1 MTTIAAILKH
11 KGYQVTTIDPTAKI
25 EHVVAVL
32 AEHRIGAAL
41 VMDRAEQLLGI
52 VSERDIVRS
61 LAANGAR
68 TLEMTAGQLMTRALQ
83 VAHPETTVA
92 EAMTRMTV
100 GRFRHMPVMDHDVLV
115 GADQHRRRGEGTH
128 HGAGERGRQP
138 EGLRL
143 RVGLTAMLLTACCSR
158 AAGRGSRRA
167 GWWLRRQ
174 WRRRRR
180 RSDRP
185 RPRRVGRRQVR
196 PLHR

>member
-1 MTTIAAILKH
+1 MTTVAAILKH

-32 AEHRIGAAL
+32 SEHRIGAAL
-41 VMDRAEQLLGI
+41 VMDRADQLLGI

-83 VAHPETTVA
+83 VARPETTVA

-115 GADQHRRRGEGTH
+115 GVISIGDVVKARIMEQESEVDSLK
-128 HGAGERGRQP
+128 AY
-138 EGLRL
+138 
-143 RVGLTAMLLTACCSR
+143 VS
-158 AAGRGSRRA
+158 GSA
-167 GWWLRRQ
+167 
-174 WRRRRR
+174 
-180 RSDRP
+180 
-185 RPRRVGRRQVR
+185 
-196 PLHR
+196 